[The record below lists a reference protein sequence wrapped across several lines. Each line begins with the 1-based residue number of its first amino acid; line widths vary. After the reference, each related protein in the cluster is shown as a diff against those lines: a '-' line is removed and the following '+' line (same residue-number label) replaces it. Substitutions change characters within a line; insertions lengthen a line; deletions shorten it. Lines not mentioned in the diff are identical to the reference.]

1 MLSKDAFFEGMDK
14 LLAFYPGWQI
24 RNDDTTVMKFWYEK
38 FKHMDDERFMYMIDK
53 YIDTETRFPTVAGL
67 KECDTIPRK
76 SRTQLEH
83 EKMLREHGLI

>member
-14 LLAFYPGWQI
+14 LLAFYPGWPI
-24 RNDDTTVMKFWYEK
+24 KNDDAAVMKIWYEK

-53 YIDTETRFPTVAGL
+53 YVDTETRFPTVAGL

-83 EKMLREHGLI
+83 EKMLMEHGLL